1 MLRVAPHALDSAAS
15 LFVVVIFFPRW
26 TDDDNGEMSV
36 AVASSI
42 KLTVSNVTNR
52 NCVK

>member
-26 TDDDNGEMSV
+26 TDDDDIEMSM
-36 AVASSI
+36 AVATSI
-42 KLTVSNVTNR
+42 KVTVSNVTNR